1 MPNPRPKIENLKPF
15 RPMGEQALKGRLFV
29 RVTSEIE
36 QAVKLLD
43 DAPGWLRRV
52 ITEAAERELLGIV
65 SEKPGSRPEVSH
77 VLSLIDQLEQTRLT
91 KRQREIVAAIRR
103 RLTGQ

>member
-36 QAVKLLD
+36 EAVKSLE
-43 DAPGWLRRV
+43 DASGWLRRV
-52 ITEAAERELLGIV
+52 ITEAAQRELLGIV
-65 SEKPGSRPEVSH
+65 SEKPGSPAEVSQA
-77 VLSLIDQLEQTRLT
+77 LSLIDQLEQTGLSQE
-91 KRQREIVAAIRR
+91 QREIVAAIRR
-103 RLTGQ
+103 RLTG